1 MAASSQLMILSK
13 RLTLFSFEGRIVDAS
28 YNAAALKLWQTT
40 SLILNMIEFILIYKR
55 VGRGRH
61 HHHSKQ
67 LNHEDKVEDKER
79 KRCPI
84 SIELAQPDLCNC

>member
-1 MAASSQLMILSK
+1 MISSK

-28 YNAAALKLWQTT
+28 YNAALKFWQTT

-55 VGRGRH
+55 VGRGH
-61 HHHSKQ
+61 HPSKQ

-84 SIELAQPDLCNC
+84 SIELAQTDLCNC